1 MFTSSYPELQ
11 VRIVPTSTI
20 NVYQLQRKSVRFD
33 TNDEVDED
41 EEEDKRSKRRIGYAS
56 GCCCTSSNGFTK
68 LGLALMI
75 TGVLFLV
82 IVAAIIPLV
91 FILKN
96 NAGNKQFNLT
106 KIVTTNEFDIIY
118 GFSLTLGS
126 NQSSSS
132 SNVNVPKRLGIYYGW
147 PSLVQGV
154 QGNLTAAISIFSQF
168 DLVVFGDG
176 IASPSH
182 GDHTN
187 TQTII
192 QSLNNLGKLTFGY
205 IDLGVTT
212 QNLTILQ
219 MQTTVDEWAA
229 MGINGILWD
238 DAGYDYNVSRSRQ
251 NTMISYCH
259 SLNLRVMMNAWNPD
273 DVMSGSPMLL
283 GSDDIYLLESYLIS
297 NGNYQ
302 SLAAWKIK
310 ADKCLLYASLYG
322 ISMATLS
329 TSSTPISP
337 SFGLTQQFSQAWFG
351 TVIYNF
357 QYFQATDIQYS
368 ASNNVLYAFE
378 NLLTSYGNSWQTADV
393 QNDSNIHFYRSTDI
407 YILQIYGDGVTYG
420 NGSFTLLS
428 NG

>member
-1 MFTSSYPELQ
+1 
-11 VRIVPTSTI
+11 
-20 NVYQLQRKSVRFD
+20 
-33 TNDEVDED
+33 
-41 EEEDKRSKRRIGYAS
+41 
-56 GCCCTSSNGFTK
+56 
-68 LGLALMI
+68 
-75 TGVLFLV
+75 
-82 IVAAIIPLV
+82 
-91 FILKN
+91 
-96 NAGNKQFNLT
+96 
-106 KIVTTNEFDIIY
+106 
-118 GFSLTLGS
+118 
-126 NQSSSS
+126 
-132 SNVNVPKRLGIYYGW
+132 
-147 PSLVQGV
+147 
-154 QGNLTAAISIFSQF
+154 QF

-192 QSLNNLGKLTFGY
+192 QFLSNLGKLTFGY
-205 IDLGVTT
+205 VDLGITK
-212 QNLTILQ
+212 QNLSILQ
-219 MQTTVDEWAA
+219 MQA
-229 MGINGILWD
+229 MGVQCII
-238 DAGYDYNVSRSRQ
+238 YDYNVSRSRQ
-251 NTMISYCH
+251 NTMISYYH

-273 DVMSGSPMLL
+273 DVMSGSSMLL

-310 ADKCLLYASLYG
+310 ADKCLSYASLYG

>member
-1 MFTSSYPELQ
+1 

-310 ADKCLLYASLYG
+310 ADKCLSYASLYG

>member
-1 MFTSSYPELQ
+1 
-11 VRIVPTSTI
+11 
-20 NVYQLQRKSVRFD
+20 
-33 TNDEVDED
+33 
-41 EEEDKRSKRRIGYAS
+41 
-56 GCCCTSSNGFTK
+56 
-68 LGLALMI
+68 
-75 TGVLFLV
+75 
-82 IVAAIIPLV
+82 
-91 FILKN
+91 
-96 NAGNKQFNLT
+96 
-106 KIVTTNEFDIIY
+106 
-118 GFSLTLGS
+118 
-126 NQSSSS
+126 
-132 SNVNVPKRLGIYYGW
+132 
-147 PSLVQGV
+147 V

-310 ADKCLLYASLYG
+310 ADKCL
-322 ISMATLS
+322 
-329 TSSTPISP
+329 
-337 SFGLTQQFSQAWFG
+337 
-351 TVIYNF
+351 
-357 QYFQATDIQYS
+357 
-368 ASNNVLYAFE
+368 
-378 NLLTSYGNSWQTADV
+378 
-393 QNDSNIHFYRSTDI
+393 
-407 YILQIYGDGVTYG
+407 
-420 NGSFTLLS
+420 
-428 NG
+428 